1 LQTINELK
9 LSSDFLL
16 DDLNLA
22 LGGARTGGI
31 QEPKLSLL
39 AQSFTKVYKGRD
51 MTECMRLAAD
61 YSVFIKEDSGKGGG
75 KGKRTINYWCF
86 SPGVAMEELKRLG
99 VRSIILTS
107 GTLSP
112 MDAFR
117 EDLKIPFNIVLENP
131 HVIGPNQVWISVI
144 GTGPNGKVLNSS
156 YERRETI
163 EYKDELGLS
172 VLNICRSMRGLPAQ
186 QSQRSLNLLG
196 GILVFFPTYGTMD
209 AAVARWRSNGLWEE
223 LCQAAGH
230 VVIESKGS
238 EKGSG
243 NQSGKKF
250 SDSEKTSFVTS
261 RDSQQQMGTIEE
273 FESAL
278 QRRGSCMLLAVCRY
292 GSLFLSLPLTTFV
305 PTLEERCPKV
315 LTSETRKDEL

>member
-1 LQTINELK
+1 M
-9 LSSDFLL
+9 

-39 AQSFTKVYKGRD
+39 AQSLVKVYKGRD
-51 MTECMRLAAD
+51 MAECVRLAAD
-61 YSVFIKEDSGKGGG
+61 YSVFIKEESGKVGG

-86 SPGVAMEELKRLG
+86 SPGVAMEEMKRLG

-117 EDLKIPFNIVLENP
+117 EDLKIPFNIILENP

-144 GTGPNGKVLNSS
+144 GAGPNGKVLNSS
-156 YERRETI
+156 FERRETI

-172 VLNICRSMRGLPAQ
+172 VLNICRSMRGLPVQ
-186 QSQRSLNLLG
+186 QSQNRSLNLLG
-196 GILVFFPTYGTMD
+196 GILVFFPTYGTID
-209 AAVARWRSNGLWEE
+209 SAVSRWRSNGLWEE

-230 VVIESKGS
+230 IVIESKGS
-238 EKGSG
+238 EKTSGSA
-243 NQSGKKF
+243 GKKF
-250 SDSEKTSFVTS
+250 PDSEKTNFVVS

-278 QRRGSCMLLAVCRY
+278 QRKGSCMLLAVCR
-292 GSLFLSLPLTTFV
+292 
-305 PTLEERCPKV
+305 
-315 LTSETRKDEL
+315 